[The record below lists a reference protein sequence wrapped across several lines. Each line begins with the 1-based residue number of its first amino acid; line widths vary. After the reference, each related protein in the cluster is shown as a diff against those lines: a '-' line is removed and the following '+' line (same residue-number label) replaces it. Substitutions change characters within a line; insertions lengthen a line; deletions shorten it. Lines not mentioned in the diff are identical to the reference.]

1 MWSNPPY
8 SKNVVMKVC
17 HYFFKLLCLRETHNT
32 LQLPVFFYFG
42 EFGAKKYFTVY
53 RRTNI
58 IQGFRDLF
66 PVRKMYGCYQDM
78 QKFPAVSLP
87 CYSNNRKRLATVCR
101 CKQPTS
107 NRFHKSLYC
116 VYLLKLCNKSNM
128 IFLTNDLTN
137 IYSEISITRL
147 IL

>member
-17 HYFFKLLCLRETHNT
+17 HYFLKLLRLRETHNT

-58 IQGFRDLF
+58 IQDFRDLF
-66 PVRKMYGCYQDM
+66 PVRKMYGCY
-78 QKFPAVSLP
+78 
-87 CYSNNRKRLATVCR
+87 
-101 CKQPTS
+101 
-107 NRFHKSLYC
+107 
-116 VYLLKLCNKSNM
+116 
-128 IFLTNDLTN
+128 
-137 IYSEISITRL
+137 
-147 IL
+147 